1 MLISGQSAKSG
12 QDPSKMSFV
21 PYGFLGKGKPV
32 EGYLKKHKTHF
43 TPTLPI
49 SQTPKGIKIDEIR
62 VKILEVT
69 E

>member
-1 MLISGQSAKSG
+1 
-12 QDPSKMSFV
+12 MSFV
-21 PYGFLGKGKPV
+21 PYGFLERGKPV
-32 EGYLKKHKTHF
+32 EGYFKNHKTHF
-43 TPTLPI
+43 TARLLI